1 MNRKVQVLKYVIA
14 DLLSAIL
21 TWSLFFTYR
30 KYSVDPSIFSH
41 LEDIFSDTKFYYGII
56 VIPLF
61 WLILYILIGTYRKIY
76 RKSRL
81 KEMGVTFIITLI
93 GVVFI
98 FFSLILDDVI
108 TSYKSY
114 YISFLV
120 LFSLQFFITF
130 LFRFILSS
138 ITAYKIHNR
147 IIGFKTIIV
156 GSNGNAIALYE
167 EMENQR
173 KASGNIFVGF
183 VNAIHYNNY
192 KLSKYLPHLGY
203 YTDLKRIIKE
213 RNIEEVIIAIERSE
227 NETVDKII
235 SEIEETN
242 VIIKIIPIM
251 QDILFGSVKTSS
263 IFNAPLVHISPE
275 LMPVWQQ
282 SLKRFFDVSVSLF
295 CVILLSPV
303 YLIVAIMV
311 KLSSPGPVFYSQER
325 LGKGGVPFYMH
336 KFRSM
341 YNDAEAKGPQLSS
354 KNDDRITSFG
364 KFMRKVRLD
373 ETPQFYSVLKG
384 EMSIVGPRPEREYY
398 IDKIIERSP
407 HYRLLL
413 KVKPGI
419 TSWGQVKFGY
429 AENVN
434 EMVERLKYDILYIEN
449 QSLAMDFKIMIYT
462 VLIVI
467 QGRGK

>member
-1 MNRKVQVLKYVIA
+1 MNRKLQVFKYVIA

-21 TWSLFFTYR
+21 AWSLFFTYR
-30 KYSVDPSIFSH
+30 KYSIDPTIFQH
-41 LEDIFSDTKFYYGII
+41 LEDVFTDTKFYYGII

-61 WLILYILIGTYRKIY
+61 WLILYVLIGTYRKIY

-81 KEMGVTFIITLI
+81 KELGVTFIITLI
-93 GVVFI
+93 GVIFI
-98 FFSLILDDVI
+98 FFSLLLDDVI

-114 YISFLV
+114 YKSFLV

-147 IIGFKTIIV
+147 IIGFNSIIV
-156 GSNGNAIALYE
+156 GSNGNAIALYQ

-173 KASGNIFVGF
+173 KSSGNIFVGF
-183 VNAIHYNNY
+183 VNAIHYKTY

-203 YTDLKRIIKE
+203 YTDLKKIIKE
-213 RNIEEVIIAIERSE
+213 KKIEEVIIAIERSE
-227 NETVDKII
+227 NDSVDKII
-235 SEIEETN
+235 SEIEETH
-242 VIIKIIPIM
+242 VIIKIIPVM

-263 IFNAPLVHISPE
+263 IFNAPLIHISPE

-282 SLKRFFDVSVSLF
+282 SFKRFIDVSVS
-295 CVILLSPV
+295 ILCIIFLLPV
-303 YLIVAIMV
+303 YLIVAVGV
-311 KLSSPGPVFYSQER
+311 KLSSPGPIFYSQER
-325 LGKGGVPFYMH
+325 IGKGGVPFYMH

-341 YNDAEAKGPQLSS
+341 FSDAEAQGPQLSS
-354 KNDDRITSFG
+354 ENDKRITPFG
-364 KFMRKVRLD
+364 KFLRKVRLD

-384 EMSIVGPRPEREYY
+384 DMSLVGPRPERQFY
-398 IDKIIERSP
+398 IDQIIERSP

-413 KVKPGI
+413 KAKPGI

-429 AENVN
+429 AENVD

-462 VLIVI
+462 ILIVI

>member
-1 MNRKVQVLKYVIA
+1 MNRKLQVLKYVIA

-21 TWSLFFTYR
+21 AWSLFFTYR
-30 KYSVDPSIFSH
+30 KYSVDPTIFSH
-41 LEDIFSDTKFYYGII
+41 LEDVFTDTKFYYGIV

-61 WLILYILIGTYRKIY
+61 WLILYVLIGTYRKIY

-81 KEMGVTFIITLI
+81 KELGVTFIITLI
-93 GVVFI
+93 GVIFI
-98 FFSLILDDVI
+98 FFSLLLDDVI
-108 TSYKSY
+108 ISYKSY
-114 YISFLV
+114 YKSFLV

-130 LFRFILSS
+130 LFRFTLSS
-138 ITAYKIHNR
+138 ITAHKIHNR
-147 IIGFKTIIV
+147 MIGFNSIIV

-173 KASGNIFVGF
+173 KSSGNIFVGF
-183 VNAIHYNNY
+183 VNAIQYKKY

-203 YTDLKRIIKE
+203 YTDLKKIIKE
-213 RNIEEVIIAIERSE
+213 RKIEEVIIAIERSE
-227 NETVDKII
+227 NDTVDKII

-282 SLKRFFDVSVSLF
+282 SLKRFIDVSVSII
-295 CVILLSPV
+295 CMILLSPV
-303 YLIVAIMV
+303 YLIVALCV
-311 KLSSPGPVFYSQER
+311 KFSSQGSIFYSQER
-325 LGKGGVPFYMH
+325 IGIGGEPFFMH

-341 YNDAEAKGPQLSS
+341 YNDAEEKGPQLSS
-354 KNDDRITSFG
+354 KNDCRITPFG

-384 EMSIVGPRPEREYY
+384 DMSLVGPRPERQFY

-407 HYRLLL
+407 HYRLVL
-413 KVKPGI
+413 KAKPGI

-429 AENVN
+429 AENVD

-462 VLIVI
+462 ILIVI